1 MERKIYDSIF
11 ADAKHAYDALNARG
25 AVGKNMSN
33 ILAMLMRLRRA
44 VLHPSLIQR
53 KGPLADDDD
62 DDDNVVEVDAEGNG
76 PVDIDAMIA
85 QFGLG
90 ADAEDQNPSGSDN
103 KKFAAGVLK
112 DLKKVQDQE
121 CPLCLDTVQDP
132 VLIPECHHAG

>member
-11 ADAKHAYDALNARG
+11 ADAKHAYDALSARG
-25 AVGKNMSN
+25 AIGKNMSN
-33 ILAMLMRLRRA
+33 ILALLMRLRRA

-53 KGPLADDDD
+53 KGPLDNDDGDD
-62 DDDNVVEVDAEGNG
+62 VIEVDAEGNG

-85 QFGLG
+85 QFSSGT
-90 ADAEDQNPSGSDN
+90 DTEEDKPSGSDN
-103 KKFAAGVLK
+103 KKFAASVLK
-112 DLKKVQDQE
+112 DLKSVQDQE